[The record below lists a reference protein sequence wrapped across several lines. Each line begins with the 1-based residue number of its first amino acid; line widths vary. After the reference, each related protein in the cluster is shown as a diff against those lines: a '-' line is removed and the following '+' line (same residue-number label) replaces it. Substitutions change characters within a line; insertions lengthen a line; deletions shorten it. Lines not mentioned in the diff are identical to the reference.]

1 MTDDESATGVDD
13 DLRLAEIAAEF
24 DAVQTQLNQV
34 TDKKIPLLV
43 ATLRRLFGV
52 EIDDLA
58 ELPGLA
64 DDVQERLATL
74 EARLETVERQ
84 LAMFGDIETEPTS
97 KDEKIAAVLAY
108 ATNKRDPKQST
119 VAVTAPEIKGCA
131 SVSRRY
137 AYDLVDAIAEDVAGC
152 QMRESTTVQTGA
164 GTKRKPKAVLVDCE
178 AVHGERGDVNSFTT
192 GSKPDTTTNRAKTPQ
207 EGNN

>member
-1 MTDDESATGVDD
+1 MTDDEAVATTDG
-13 DLRLAEIAAEF
+13 DLDLEDVAADLDTVQARL
-24 DAVQTQLNQV
+24 NRV

-43 ATLRRLFGV
+43 ATLRRIFGA

-58 ELPGLA
+58 ELPSLA
-64 DDVQERLATL
+64 DDLQERLVTL

-84 LAMFGDIETEPTS
+84 LATFEDIETEPTS

-108 ATNKRDPKQST
+108 ATNKRDPEQPT

-137 AYDLVDAIAEDVAGC
+137 AYDLVDAIAADVDGC
-152 QMRESTTVQTGA
+152 QLRESTTVQTGA

-178 AVHGERGDVNSFTT
+178 AVHDERGAVNSFTT
-192 GSKPDTTTNRAKTPQ
+192 GSATDTATAEDKTPQ
-207 EGNN
+207 EVSN